1 MNGEGRDAVF
11 YAVLCDSHDAGT
23 TQRRAPFLIWTSGYK
38 SRIIQEQITAAKTP
52 AAFSN
57 RVVHYPSLEKQET
70 IIDKSLFI
78 TDGTR
83 AVG

>member
-1 MNGEGRDAVF
+1 MGKDAMPFSMQCCVIATMQERHSGEP
-11 YAVLCDSHDAGT
+11 H
-23 TQRRAPFLIWTSGYK
+23 FLIWTSGYK